1 VREAGITVEQVLA
14 AMRIAAVVNATAAV
28 LDAEAAGQPGS
39 RWRPWLLESVTS
51 HRSLVTKSRFP
62 G

>member
-28 LDAEAAGQPGS
+28 LDAEAAGHPVAA
-39 RWRPWLLESVTS
+39 LAA
-51 HRSLVTKSRFP
+51 
-62 G
+62 